1 MRSPWG
7 STRRGRWS
15 RTPAA
20 TAWSGG
26 AAGAGV
32 AVRLGLSSVRTIG
45 DELAERIAAGRPYA
59 FMADLV
65 HRIGLSE
72 AQVEALA
79 TAGAFGCFGLER
91 REALWAAG
99 AVAQAR
105 ADRLPGAVV
114 GAEAPQLP
122 GMSPVELSAA
132 DLWATWLST
141 FSHPVEFL
149 RERLDTLGAVSSDG
163 AGEGGRELGVGHRVG
178 SGGVERAADCARRHG
193 MTVDADDVVEGHPA
207 PPLAARPEPAAE
219 PDPEQRQQPGQ
230 HPGARRLHE
239 TGAHVDG
246 ADAGGP
252 RGIGRALP
260 LAAHVGQEPTA
271 AGTGL
276 GEHLVPAIAVEV
288 DPRGGHQH
296 PRAIG
301 QAGHGLGQQPGALRA
316 AGEDLPLDLRR
327 PAQRGDAPSSQ

>member
-132 DLWATWLST
+132 DLWATGLST

-149 RERLDTLGAVSSDG
+149 RERLDPLPPRRPGRDRPAGPRPPRTGRGRHQRDRRADPPAPDG
-163 AGEGGRELGVGHRVG
+163 
-178 SGGVERAADCARRHG
+178 RRHPLTRLPLRHG
-193 MTVDADDVVEGHPA
+193 RMGHPA
-207 PPLAARPEPAAE
+207 AAE
-219 PDPEQRQQPGQ
+219 GY
-230 HPGARRLHE
+230 L
-239 TGAHVDG
+239 
-246 ADAGGP
+246 ADVMG
-252 RGIGRALP
+252 
-260 LAAHVGQEPTA
+260 V
-271 AGTGL
+271 
-276 GEHLVPAIAVEV
+276 
-288 DPRGGHQH
+288 
-296 PRAIG
+296 
-301 QAGHGLGQQPGALRA
+301 
-316 AGEDLPLDLRR
+316 
-327 PAQRGDAPSSQ
+327 